1 MLPKEMKY
9 QLKFTQYGI
18 DKMMTGQAYKSSA
31 TDLLWD
37 ILSCSN
43 KLPLVVAMQDRFPS
57 KHRTLQDEGYS
68 EPAVTWSDIDDSTSP
83 AVLGA

>member
-9 QLKFTQYGI
+9 QLKFTQHGI
-18 DKMMTGQAYKSSA
+18 DKQMTGQAHEVSA

-43 KLPLVVAMQDRFPS
+43 KLPLVVAMPDRLPS

-68 EPAVTWSDIDDSTSP
+68 GLVVIWSDIDD
-83 AVLGA
+83 